1 MHKPNLNN
9 AIVRIL
15 IEDSDPR
22 QPLGAGFL
30 VSPRYILTCAH
41 VIIDVLDLPE
51 NTREAPE
58 GVIYLDFPLLDDK
71 RTVSATIYKW
81 SPVKE
86 MSGDFEDIC
95 VLKLSPESV
104 LPNRAEP
111 IPIFVLE
118 QDALF
123 HDRNV
128 RMLGFPKDKK
138 NGYWLNGILQGIIG
152 NGLVQLKSG
161 HGVAPG
167 FSGTAVWDKEGN
179 AVIGMMVSTYAGNV
193 DTSAYMIPAYK
204 FFEVCP
210 ELERVS
216 TIIKKRTLLTNKVRQ
231 LETEIEMITK
241 EIDEAQLLER
251 NRAYLEALKQWQN
264 IQSFLPDDIRASE
277 AIQALEEKIVLKKR
291 VIDVQTRLIKHFKA
305 LGTTYLQIDTRLR
318 RMKKE
323 GVDDEAETLLNI
335 IEQFLNQEISADDLT
350 DFWSSLDSQPS
361 KTKVDALNYR
371 ALAARLQR
379 GDIVIFLGSDLLPNL
394 CDQTLSN
401 TEIVK
406 GLADYVNYPNFNGDF
421 PEICEYIDM
430 NNQFG
435 QQLLSDKLQTLVEPK
450 TPSIALYQLF
460 ASLRKPLLL
469 ISATYDTYLEQIFQ
483 ARKKKFVVLYH
494 HSDKK
499 NTESLFLD
507 YSDKTE
513 IQQCSS
519 ETLSGLPL
527 LEQGYSVI
535 YRMLGR
541 MGADDSSKAL
551 VVSEKDYFTFTQYQD
566 KLIPN
571 YVVKQLRNRGFWL
584 LDHYPKSWYKQLIIN
599 IILSKRTNEEPALTV
614 FQEAEEFSR
623 LYLKNKQIENYPI
636 DLKVFVENLQAQLS

>member
-1 MHKPNLNN
+1 MLEPNLNN

-15 IEDSDPR
+15 IEDSEPR

-30 VSPRYILTCAH
+30 VSQHYILTCAH
-41 VIIDVLDLPE
+41 VIINVLDLPQ
-51 NTREAPE
+51 NTREAPK
-58 GVIYLDFPLLDDK
+58 GIIYLDFPLLDDK
-71 RTVSATIYKW
+71 RTLSATVHEW

-86 MSGDFEDIC
+86 SAMGEFEEDIC
-95 VLKLSPESV
+95 VLKLSPEPV
-104 LPNRAEP
+104 LPDKAEEQ
-111 IPIFVLE
+111 IPIFVPKQGAHFNDFNE
-118 QDALF
+118 RA
-123 HDRNV
+123 V
-128 RMLGFPKDKK
+128 RMFGFPEDKE
-138 NGYWLNGILQGIIG
+138 NGDWLNGTLQGTIG
-152 NGLVQLKSG
+152 NGWVQLESEVG
-161 HGVAPG
+161 RRGVLPG
-167 FSGTAVWDKEGN
+167 FSGTAIWDKEGN
-179 AVIGMMVSTYAGNV
+179 IVIGMMVSIYAGDV

-204 FFEVCP
+204 FIEVCP
-210 ELERVS
+210 ELEQVANIKRMLNKPNKK
-216 TIIKKRTLLTNKVRQ
+216 TIRKK
-231 LETEIEMITK
+231 
-241 EIDEAQLLER
+241 IDEAQLLER
-251 NRAYLEALKQWQN
+251 NHAYPEALKRWQD
-264 IQSFLPDDIRASE
+264 IQSDFDDIRASE
-277 AIQALEEKIVLKKR
+277 AIKALEEKIALKNRVL
-291 VIDVQTRLIKHFKA
+291 DFQERLIKHFKA
-305 LGTTYLQIDTRLR
+305 LGATYLQIDARLR

-335 IEQFLNQEISADDLT
+335 IEQFLNQDISADDLT

-361 KTKVDALNYR
+361 KKKVDALNYQ

-379 GDIVIFLGSDLLPNL
+379 GDIVIFLGNDLLPSL
-394 CDQTLSN
+394 CNQTLSN
-401 TEIVK
+401 AEIVK

-435 QQLLSDKLQTLVEPK
+435 RQLLSDKLQTLVEPK

-460 ASLRKPLLL
+460 ASLGKPLLL
-469 ISATYDTYLEQIFQ
+469 ISATYDTRLEQTFQ
-483 ARKKKFVVLYH
+483 ARNKKFVVLYH

-499 NTESLFLD
+499 NTDTLFLD

-541 MGADDSSKAL
+541 IGADDSSKAL
-551 VVSEKDYFTFTQYQD
+551 VISEKDYFTFTQYQD

-584 LDHYPKSWYKQLIIN
+584 LGHHPRNWDKRLIIN

-614 FQEAEEFSR
+614 FQEAEEFCR
-623 LYLKNKQIENYPI
+623 LYLKNKQIENYKI
-636 DLKVFVENLQAQLS
+636 DLKEFVENLQAQLS